1 MREYLVQGSINLER
15 GALLRIEDGQHIL
28 LYVWEGELWLTED
41 GEREDRFL
49 RAGEWRRL
57 ARAGTAVGTA
67 LERSVVTLTA
77 PEPVNFARRIVLQKA
92 GDRSRVELYSA
103 ARERALDIRIRLRR
117 AWAALFAP
125 RARPTAAA
133 L

>member
-15 GALLRIEDGQHIL
+15 GALLRIEDGPRIL
-28 LYVWEGELWLTED
+28 VYVWEGELWLTES

-57 ARAGTAVGTA
+57 ARAGAAIGTA

-92 GDRSRVELYSA
+92 GDKGRVELYSA
-103 ARERALDIRIRLRR
+103 ARERALDLRIRLRR
-117 AWAALFAP
+117 ARAALFAP
-125 RARPTAAA
+125 RALPTSG

>member
-15 GALLRIEDGQHIL
+15 GAMLRIEDGQHIL

-92 GDRSRVELYSA
+92 GDKGRVELYSA
-103 ARERALDIRIRLRR
+103 ARERALDLRIRLRR
-117 AWAALFAP
+117 ARAALFAP
-125 RARPTAAA
+125 RALPTSG